1 MKLLKTIFSDEQEF
15 LEAIG
20 FASSQ
25 PLVVVDTEY
34 TKREQWG
41 AARIIGV
48 SWGYP
53 LGSEFH
59 SFYAPFRHGDF
70 PTTKNLNP
78 SLIEEFN
85 RFTGTQVYHNYIA
98 DYTAFLHDGV
108 DISTRYIFDT
118 MVASHLINENEMSYS
133 LDSLSLKYFKARKL
147 SLRAL
152 EKEVGWDSIHPL
164 LMGDYACTDV
174 ILTYRQYIR
183 CKAGL
188 QHQSLENLYDDYE
201 KFIKSLAKI
210 VHRGLHIDINLA
222 MELKE
227 EGEREL
233 NQLEQKLGFK
243 PSSQQKVAHY
253 LHDTMQVPVRY
264 LTKGK
269 APSTS
274 NLHLRRYS
282 DLHPEVKPFVSDVL
296 RYRTTYKAVTT
307 WYQGFLDKRGVDG
320 LLHPGLTVVGGG
332 DDDTGGTVTGRLSCR
347 QPNLQQIPRKGR
359 AKELFIDPPNHR
371 LVEFDLSQ
379 AELRTIGWY
388 LELLGDSTVA
398 DAYRKELD
406 IHSISA
412 EKMSLMET
420 LPFKDARQVGKTCN
434 FSLCYRAGPKQLQT
448 ILYRDGGLDVEISTA
463 NSWHQAWHA
472 SYPGVREL
480 NEKAEKQAINK
491 GYVKMWNGRR
501 RHLEGHDCYKAFN
514 SIIQGG
520 IGQVLLYI
528 INDLVDKFPKLQLVN
543 SVHDSVWVYVPI
555 VELDNIIPNVVQC
568 MERIPTE
575 QFGIPYKVDW
585 KFYNEVH

>member
-1 MKLLKTIFSDEQEF
+1 MLKTIFSDEQEF

-34 TKREQWG
+34 QKREQWG

-59 SFYAPFRHGDF
+59 SFYAPFRHGEF

-85 RFTGTQVYHNYIA
+85 RFTGTQIYHNYIA

-118 MVASHLINENEMSYS
+118 MVASHLINENEMSFS

-152 EKEVGWDSIHPL
+152 EKEIGWDSIHPL

-183 CKAGL
+183 CKAAL
-188 QHQSLENLYDDYE
+188 QHQNLENLYDDYE

-296 RYRTTYKAVTT
+296 QYRTTYKAVTT
-307 WYQGFLDKRGVDG
+307 WYQGFLDKRGTDG

-332 DDDTGGTVTGRLSCR
+332 DDDSGGTVTGRLSCR

-359 AKELFIDPPNHR
+359 ARELFIDPPDHR
-371 LVEFDLSQ
+371 LIEFDLSQ
-379 AELRTIGWY
+379 AELRTIGYY

-420 LPFKDARQVGKTCN
+420 LPYKDARQVGKTCN

-448 ILYRDGGLDVEISTA
+448 ILYRDGGLDVELSTA
-463 NSWHQAWHA
+463 SSWHQAWHS

-543 SVHDSVWVYVPI
+543 SVHDSVWVYIPI
-555 VELDNIIPNVVQC
+555 TELDNIIPNVIQC

-575 QFGIPYKVDW
+575 QFGIPYTVDW